1 MASPAPNE
9 SLWTLRADI
18 VSAKVLIWTASVGRQ
33 TKLTPETH
41 IYLAN
46 LYDRLSH
53 QYCLRARHAKATRF
67 ARLAAQHY
75 RAGDWNGP
83 PFAAALAMPRPV
95 KWVFV
100 EAVSRPHGTRQ
111 HIA

>member
-1 MASPAPNE
+1 M
-9 SLWTLRADI
+9 LRADI
-18 VSAKVLIWTASVGRQ
+18 VSARMLIWTASVGRP
-33 TKLTPETH
+33 TELTPETH

-53 QYCLRARHAKATRF
+53 QYRIRARHAKATRF

-75 RAGDWNGP
+75 GAGGWNGP

-95 KWVFV
+95 KWVVV
-100 EAVSRPHGTRQ
+100 EAVSRQQGIRQ